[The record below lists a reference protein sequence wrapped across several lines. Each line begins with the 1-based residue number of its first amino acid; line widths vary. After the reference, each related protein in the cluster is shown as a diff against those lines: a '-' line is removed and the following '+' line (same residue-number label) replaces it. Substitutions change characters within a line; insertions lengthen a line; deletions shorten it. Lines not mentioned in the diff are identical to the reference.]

1 VVRAERVLRKEGKAP
16 KIKSDQENTFD
27 SLKSSE
33 KIPPPC
39 STEETIAAIATPPGP
54 GGIGIIRI
62 SGPLALYILQKLFL
76 YRHKTSVPVYKS
88 HRLYYGSIVA
98 PGSSVPIDEVL
109 AVFMRAPHTYTREDV
124 VEIQCHGSYLVLQ
137 EILSLILTHGA
148 RLAQPGE
155 FTKRAFL
162 NGRLDLTQA
171 EAVLE
176 LIEARTD
183 EGRSVA
189 MGQLQGKLH
198 EKISETQERLLAM
211 RAIIEV
217 AIDFPEDET
226 DILDSD
232 SLLQQL
238 RTAVEEPL
246 AVLITR
252 ANEGKI
258 FREGISAVILGRPN
272 VGKSSLL
279 NTLLEED
286 RALVTPIPGTTRDTI
301 EEFINIKG
309 MPVRIVDTAGIRH
322 TIETVE
328 EMGIQR
334 AKAKLADADLV
345 LFILDAT
352 EPLTEEDKAIYS
364 SIKQNSEK
372 QKVLLVLN
380 KIDIGTGTSA
390 ETYRTGLGNEELVEV
405 SAKFHTGILELKDSV
420 FTIFTGGIKG
430 PGWDLGAAAV
440 PNVRHKAAMEKALK
454 ACRRAQKGLETNI
467 SPDLLAIDIQAALEH
482 LGDIVGETTP
492 EDVLDMIFERF
503 CIGK

>member
-1 VVRAERVLRKEGKAP
+1 MSP
-16 KIKSDQENTFD
+16 SDQIPAAG
-27 SLKSSE
+27 SS
-33 KIPPPC
+33 
-39 STEETIAAIATPPGP
+39 EETIAAIATPPGP
-54 GGIGIIRI
+54 GGIGVIRI
-62 SGPLALYILQKLFL
+62 SGPLSLQIFQRLFL
-76 YRHKTSVPVYKS
+76 PRHKVRPQGYES
-88 HRLYYGSIVA
+88 HRMYYGWIID
-98 PGSSVPIDEVL
+98 PDSSSPVDEVL
-109 AVFMRAPHTYTREDV
+109 GVFMQGPNTYTREDV

-137 EILSLILTHGA
+137 EILSLITAAGA
-148 RLAQPGE
+148 RLAEPGE

-171 EAVLE
+171 EAVIE

-183 EGRSVA
+183 AGRSMA
-189 MGQLQGKLH
+189 MGQLQGRLYEKVSAIQEKLV
-198 EKISETQERLLAM
+198 AM

-226 DILDSD
+226 DILDSAA
-232 SLLQQL
+232 LMQQL
-238 RTAVEEPL
+238 KTGVEEPL
-246 AVLITR
+246 ALLIAR
-252 ANEGKI
+252 ADEGKI

-322 TIETVE
+322 TSETVE

-334 AKAKLADADLV
+334 ARAKLADAELV
-345 LFILDAT
+345 LFMLDAT
-352 EPLTEEDKAIYS
+352 ESLTEEDEALYES
-364 SIKQNSEK
+364 VKQNRKK

-380 KIDIGTGTSA
+380 KIDIGLEASP
-390 ETYRTGLGNEELVEV
+390 EKYRKALGNEELVSV
-405 SAKFHTGILELKDSV
+405 SAKLHTGITELKNS
-420 FTIFTGGIKG
+420 IFSLITGTTKG
-430 PGWDLGAAAV
+430 PGWDPGAAVV
-440 PNVRHKAAMEKALK
+440 PNVRHKDALVK
-454 ACRRAQKGLETNI
+454 GLEACRRVKQDLEIKI
-467 SPDLLAIDIQAALEH
+467 SPDLLAIDIQSALDY
-482 LGDIVGETTP
+482 LGDIVGETTT

>member
-1 VVRAERVLRKEGKAP
+1 LSP
-16 KIKSDQENTFD
+16 SDQIPAAG
-27 SLKSSE
+27 SS
-33 KIPPPC
+33 
-39 STEETIAAIATPPGP
+39 EETIAAIATPPGP
-54 GGIGIIRI
+54 GGIGVIRI
-62 SGPLALYILQKLFL
+62 SGPLSLQIFQRLFL
-76 YRHKTSVPVYKS
+76 PRHKVRPQGYES
-88 HRLYYGSIVA
+88 HRMYYGWIID
-98 PGSSVPIDEVL
+98 PDSSSPVDEVL
-109 AVFMRAPHTYTREDV
+109 GVFMQGPNTYTREDV

-137 EILSLILTHGA
+137 EILSLITAAGA
-148 RLAQPGE
+148 RLAEPGE

-171 EAVLE
+171 EAVIE

-183 EGRSVA
+183 AGRSMA
-189 MGQLQGKLH
+189 MGQLQGRLYEKVSAIQEKLV
-198 EKISETQERLLAM
+198 AM

-226 DILDSD
+226 DILDSAA
-232 SLLQQL
+232 LMQQL
-238 RTAVEEPL
+238 KTGVEEPL
-246 AVLITR
+246 ALLIAR
-252 ANEGKI
+252 ADEGKI

-322 TIETVE
+322 TSETVE

-334 AKAKLADADLV
+334 ARAKLADAELV
-345 LFILDAT
+345 LFMLDAT
-352 EPLTEEDKAIYS
+352 ESLTEKDEALYES
-364 SIKQNSEK
+364 VKQNRKK

-380 KIDIGTGTSA
+380 KIDIGLEASP
-390 ETYRTGLGNEELVEV
+390 EKYRKALGNEELVSV
-405 SAKFHTGILELKDSV
+405 SAKLHTGITELKNS
-420 FTIFTGGIKG
+420 IFSLITGTTKG
-430 PGWDLGAAAV
+430 PGWDPGAAVV
-440 PNVRHKAAMEKALK
+440 PNVRHKDALIK
-454 ACRRAQKGLETNI
+454 GLEACRRVKQDLEIKI
-467 SPDLLAIDIQAALEH
+467 SPDLLAIDIQSALDY
-482 LGDIVGETTP
+482 LGDIVGETTT

>member
-1 VVRAERVLRKEGKAP
+1 L
-16 KIKSDQENTFD
+16 I
-27 SLKSSE
+27 SSE
-33 KIPPPC
+33 QISSPG
-39 STEETIAAIATPPGP
+39 STDETIAAIATPPGP

-62 SGPLALYILQKLFL
+62 SGPLALDILQIIFIPHRKASSPD
-76 YRHKTSVPVYKS
+76 YTS
-88 HRLYYGSIVA
+88 HRMYYGCVVDPKSK
-98 PGSSVPIDEVL
+98 VPIDEALV
-109 AVFMRAPHTYTREDV
+109 VFMRGPNTYTREDV

-137 EILSLILTHGA
+137 EILSIILSHGA
-148 RLAQPGE
+148 RLAEPGE

-176 LIEARTD
+176 LIDARTD
-183 EGRSVA
+183 EARSVA
-189 MGQLQGKLH
+189 MGQLQGRLFDN
-198 EKISETQERLLAM
+198 IAVIQENLLTIKAL
-211 RAIIEV
+211 IEV

-226 DILDSD
+226 DILDGAAMSRQIR
-232 SLLQQL
+232 SGV
-238 RTAVEEPL
+238 TEPL
-246 AVLITR
+246 TALITR
-252 ANEGKI
+252 ADEGKI

-334 AKAKLADADLV
+334 ARAKLADADLV
-345 LFILDAT
+345 LFVLDAT
-352 EPLTEEDKAIYS
+352 ENLTEEDKALYD
-364 SIKQNSEK
+364 SIKQNRKK
-372 QKVLLVLN
+372 QKILLVLN
-380 KIDIGTGTSA
+380 KIDLSSDTSS
-390 ETYRTGLGNEELVEV
+390 EKYRTELGNEELVAV
-405 SAKFHTGILELKDSV
+405 SAKFHSGIPDLKN
-420 FTIFTGGIKG
+420 TIFSVVTGRIEG
-430 PGWDLGAAAV
+430 PGWDPGAAAV
-440 PNVRHKAAMEKALK
+440 PNIRHKAVMEKALE
-454 ACRRAQKGLETNI
+454 ACRRAQKGLETDI
-467 SPDLLAIDIQAALEH
+467 SPDLLAIDIQTALGH